1 MERVARFVVKRR
13 GFVLAV
19 ACVLLVLSAFG
30 YINTRINYDI
40 LSYLPEELE
49 SMEGERYLDE
59 DFNLASTAM
68 ITVEGDMP
76 TAQLLK
82 LKDDVESVDGVTS
95 CFWISDV
102 VDVTVP
108 KEMLPDNV
116 QDMLYG
122 KNDSTMMMVRFE
134 QSSASD
140 KTINAIVEIK
150 SIMKKDCFLGGMS
163 TILEDTKELVNQELP
178 KYVLCAVIFS
188 LIVLFLFLENT
199 AVPFIFMLGV
209 LFPVVYNFGSNV
221 FLGEISYITQALA
234 AVLQLG
240 VTMDFSIF
248 LLHRYQ
254 EEKEYKSNSDAMVSA
269 ICLTSTS
276 IVSSSLTT
284 IAGFLAMC
292 AMSLK
297 LGSDI
302 GIVMAKGVALGV
314 ISTLTILPALIMYF
328 DKIIE
333 KSVHPVITPKM
344 HKVAGIVTKHPKRI
358 LLIFVVVALVFFRA
372 QGLTSVYYTLT
383 DSLPQNL
390 TGIAGTNKLDED
402 FGMPSFHFVVI
413 NDELSSAQKK
423 NLADELD
430 KVDGIKSTLC
440 YEKFVGGGIPEAAI
454 PDDIAEVF
462 RADGHELMMITTEYK
477 PGTDEMN
484 AQVRQMNKIIKK
496 YDPDGLLTGEGAM
509 TKDLITTSAHDF
521 NSTSVFSILA
531 VFVIILITF
540 RSISIPFLLVLAIE
554 GAIMV
559 NLGIPYFT
567 GSTIPFIASIVLG
580 TIQLGATVDY
590 AILMTTRFHEERL
603 NGLSPHDAAATAI
616 ETCAPSIITS
626 GLSFFAATIG
636 LYFVSRIDLIR
647 GLCLLISRGAI
658 ISMLVIL
665 FVLPAMLILFAPLIR
680 KTTYHWLDNS
690 KESVDIEV
698 QKES

>member
-19 ACVLLVLSAFG
+19 ACVLLVLSVFG

-76 TAQLLK
+76 TAKLLK
-82 LKDDVESVDGVTS
+82 LKEDVESVDGVTS

-344 HKVAGIVTKHPKRI
+344 HKVAGVVTKHPKRI

-413 NDELSSAQKK
+413 NDEMSSAQKK

-484 AQVRQMNKIIKK
+484 AQVRQMNKIIKR

-521 NSTSVFSILA
+521 NSTSVFSIVA

>member
-19 ACVLLVLSAFG
+19 ACVLLVLSVFG

-344 HKVAGIVTKHPKRI
+344 HKVAGVVTKHPKRI

-413 NDELSSAQKK
+413 NDEMSSAQKK

-484 AQVRQMNKIIKK
+484 AQVRQMNKIIKR

-521 NSTSVFSILA
+521 NSTSVFSIVA

>member
-19 ACVLLVLSAFG
+19 ACVLLVLSVFG

-150 SIMKKDCFLGGMS
+150 SIMKKDCLLGGMS

-344 HKVAGIVTKHPKRI
+344 HKVAGVVTKHPKRI

-413 NDELSSAQKK
+413 NDEMSSAQKK

-484 AQVRQMNKIIKK
+484 AQVRQMNKIIKR

-521 NSTSVFSILA
+521 NSTSVFSIVA

>member
-19 ACVLLVLSAFG
+19 ACVLLVLSVFG

-344 HKVAGIVTKHPKRI
+344 HKVAGVVTKHPKRI

-484 AQVRQMNKIIKK
+484 AQVRQMNKIIKR

>member
-19 ACVLLVLSAFG
+19 ACVLLVLSVFG

-82 LKDDVESVDGVTS
+82 LKEDVESVDGVTS

-116 QDMLYG
+116 QDMMYG

-254 EEKEYKSNSDAMVSA
+254 EEKEFKSNSDAMVSA

-344 HKVAGIVTKHPKRI
+344 HKVAGGVTKHPKRI
-358 LLIFVVVALVFFRA
+358 LLVFVVVALVFFRA

-521 NSTSVFSILA
+521 NSTSVFSIVA

>member
-19 ACVLLVLSAFG
+19 ACVLLVLSVFG

-344 HKVAGIVTKHPKRI
+344 HKVAGVVTKHPKRI

>member
-76 TAQLLK
+76 TAKLLK
-82 LKDDVESVDGVTS
+82 LKEDVESVDGVTS

-116 QDMLYG
+116 QDMMYG

-344 HKVAGIVTKHPKRI
+344 HKVAGVVTKHPKRI
-358 LLIFVVVALVFFRA
+358 LLVFVVVALVFFRA

-413 NDELSSAQKK
+413 NDEMSSAQKK

-521 NSTSVFSILA
+521 NSTSVFSIVA

>member
-82 LKDDVESVDGVTS
+82 LKEDVESVDGVTS

>member
-82 LKDDVESVDGVTS
+82 LKEDVESVDGVTS

-116 QDMLYG
+116 QDMMYG

-209 LFPVVYNFGSNV
+209 LFPVVYNFGSNI

-254 EEKEYKSNSDAMVSA
+254 EEKEFKSNSDAMVSA

-344 HKVAGIVTKHPKRI
+344 HKVAGVVTKHPKRI
-358 LLIFVVVALVFFRA
+358 LLVFVVVALVFFRA

>member
-19 ACVLLVLSAFG
+19 ACVLLVLSVFG

-344 HKVAGIVTKHPKRI
+344 HKVAGVVTKHPKRI

-413 NDELSSAQKK
+413 NDEMSSAQKK

>member
-82 LKDDVESVDGVTS
+82 LKEDVESVDGVTS

-209 LFPVVYNFGSNV
+209 LFPVVYNFGSNI

-254 EEKEYKSNSDAMVSA
+254 EEKEFKSNSDAMVSA